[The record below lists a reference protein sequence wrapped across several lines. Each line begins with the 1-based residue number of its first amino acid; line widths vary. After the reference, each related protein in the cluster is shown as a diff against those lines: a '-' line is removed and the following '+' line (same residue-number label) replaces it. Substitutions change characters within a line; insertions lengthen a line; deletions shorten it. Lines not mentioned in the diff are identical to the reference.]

1 MSKLNIYACSGVG
14 DVSASQRVAQNI
26 ENSGWM
32 RNETLRKYLGSGKD
46 GGCAEYFLYIF
57 IPDSDLAKY
66 NATIYKKRQ
75 QQLKTYAYVRELF
88 VGHDYGT
95 EQEML
100 DIIRNGIESTFSDS
114 VENVLFAIRTGKR
127 DGIGEPISMAVATI
141 VSAVISLVIAVVT
154 GIIQYCQ
161 SVKIAKYTAPT
172 MEEVKDSAPAA
183 TDFTGDAKK
192 KGLLF
197 AAIAGVALIVFGKFR
212 ND

>member
-32 RNETLRKYLGSGKD
+32 RNETLRKYLGTSKD

-57 IPDSDLAKY
+57 IPDSELAKY

-100 DIIRNGIESTFSDS
+100 DIIRKGIEYTFGSS
-114 VENVLFAIRTGKR
+114 VESVLESIRNGKGE
-127 DGIGEPISMAVATI
+127 GIGPVTEAVAAII
-141 VSAVISLVIAVVT
+141 VAVISAVVAIVT

-172 MEEVKDSAPAA
+172 MEEIKDSAPAA

-197 AAIAGVALIVFGKFR
+197 AAIAGVALVVFGKLR
-212 ND
+212 D

>member
-114 VENVLFAIRTGKR
+114 VENVLFVIRTGKR

-183 TDFTGDAKK
+183 TDFTGTAKK

-197 AAIAGVALIVFGKFR
+197 AAIAGVALIVFGKLR
-212 ND
+212 D

>member
-14 DVSASQRVAQNI
+14 EVSASQRVAQNI

-32 RNETLRKYLGSGKD
+32 RNETLRKYLGTSKD

-183 TDFTGDAKK
+183 TDFTDTAKK

-197 AAIAGVALIVFGKFR
+197 AAIAGVALVVFGKLR
-212 ND
+212 D

>member
-32 RNETLRKYLGSGKD
+32 RNETLRKYLGTSKD

-141 VSAVISLVIAVVT
+141 VAAVISLVIAVVT

-172 MEEVKDSAPAA
+172 MEEIKDSAPAA
-183 TDFTGDAKK
+183 TDFTDTAKK

-197 AAIAGVALIVFGKFR
+197 AAIAGVALIVFGKSR
-212 ND
+212 D

>member
-66 NATIYKKRQ
+66 NATIYKKRK

-100 DIIRNGIESTFSDS
+100 DIIRNGIEFTFGSS
-114 VENVLFAIRTGKR
+114 VESVLEYIRSGKS
-127 DGIGEPISMAVATI
+127 DGVGPVTEAVAAI
-141 VSAVISLVIAVVT
+141 VVAVISAVVAIIT

-172 MEEVKDSAPAA
+172 MEEIKDSAPAA
-183 TDFTGDAKK
+183 TDFTGTAKK

-197 AAIAGVALIVFGKFR
+197 AAIAGVALIVFGKLR
-212 ND
+212 D

>member
-14 DVSASQRVAQNI
+14 EVSASQRVAQNI

-183 TDFTGDAKK
+183 TDFTGTAKK

-197 AAIAGVALIVFGKFR
+197 AAIAGVALIVFGKLR
-212 ND
+212 D

>member
-183 TDFTGDAKK
+183 TDFTGTAKK

-197 AAIAGVALIVFGKFR
+197 AAIAGVALIVFGKLR
-212 ND
+212 D

>member
-88 VGHDYGT
+88 VGHDYGN

-127 DGIGEPISMAVATI
+127 DGIGEPVSMAVATI

-197 AAIAGVALIVFGKFR
+197 AAIAGVALIVFGKSR
-212 ND
+212 D